1 MRPGGVILPGEMSRD
16 RSQALSAAHMVP
28 LERYRAEL
36 EARHGPT
43 PHCDPLDGGADAEC
57 LLLLETP
64 GPRGDTVRFV
74 SRDNATGT
82 ARNITRFCAAA
93 GLDRRRM
100 VIWNAVP
107 WTIHAPG
114 ARNRAPRRAEIAMGL
129 AELPGFL
136 ALLPALRVVVL
147 SGRVAAEAA
156 PVIEAA
162 RPDLPVLTMAHPSP
176 TYVVTAPDI
185 AGRLVATLAEAAAIL
200 KRGTQSPTRVE
211 ASRFSPPSS

>member
-1 MRPGGVILPGEMSRD
+1 MRSGGVIVPPELSRD

-36 EARHGPT
+36 QARHGPT
-43 PHCDPLDGGADAEC
+43 PHCDPLDGGAEARC

-64 GPRGDTVRFV
+64 GPRGDAPRFV

-82 ARNITRFCAAA
+82 ARNITRFCEAA
-93 GLDRRRM
+93 GLDRRAT

-107 WTIHAPG
+107 WTIHAAG
-114 ARNRAPRRAEIAMGL
+114 ARNRTPRRAEIAAGL
-129 AELPGFL
+129 AELPNFL

-156 PVIEAA
+156 PVVAA
-162 RPDLPVLTMAHPSP
+162 AQPGLPVLTMPHPSP

-200 KRGTQSPTRVE
+200 AAAPR
-211 ASRFSPPSS
+211 